1 MNKLVHWEIPTTN
14 MPKTRAFYTK
24 LFGWKTRG
32 WSDDYLLFASGPRDG
47 GAFMQVK
54 KMPRPGIRVYISVKD
69 VAAALKK
76 VEKLGGKTAQPK
88 TEIGRGMGFAGSF
101 LDPCGCLIGLWS
113 KK

>member
-1 MNKLVHWEIPTTN
+1 MNKLVHWEIPTTD
-14 MPKTRAFYTK
+14 MAKTRKFYTR

-32 WSDDYLLFASGPRDG
+32 WSDDYLLFVIDARSG

-54 KMPRPGIRVYISVKD
+54 KMSKPCIRVYISVKD

-76 VEKLGGKTAQPK
+76 AEKLGAKTAQPK
-88 TEIGRGMGFAGSF
+88 TEIGRGMGFIGSF

-113 KK
+113 QT